1 MALKREIKDAYIEG
15 GNSIYVKTH
24 SNAVYVDENETETL
38 TQRLDNV
45 NSEIDNNTT
54 QLNDMAKN
62 NIKWVNANICGADNT
77 GTTDS
82 TDIIQNL
89 LDNNTIVYLPSGLYL
104 VSGIKLN
111 SYNVIIGDGK
121 NTVLT
126 KNNYTSDSEPIIG
139 FKQNSYL
146 SEVRNLKITGHSMND
161 TNIYDGIFIP
171 NTTDTTTVYDVA
183 HIISNVRIEN
193 VSGNGIYI
201 GSDNRG
207 CRIENAYVAYAGKNG
222 IDIEGTDNM
231 LTLSSAG
238 TCGKYGIILNQNNR
252 LISCKTFLSG
262 MKDKTSYGLLIKAN
276 YNNISN
282 LDLQQNSYGG
292 IYIQG
297 MSNNIILNSD
307 GIGTNNTDNSGNVSV
322 IKLGQNARFN
332 KISGCVTSGTL
343 NGSFNYVVYA
353 ESPTYQVNNI
363 IDVNC
368 TNLYDSL
375 IDIKNINTRLHPSNV
390 LKVNNIDINP
400 SGVSETIDK
409 LYAIYSG
416 HADYDIPVTPTN
428 NVYTYT
434 FPLDM
439 KNASMGGGCA
449 FRLRPNSY
457 VSKANKCSYVYVEY
471 DINSNIANMPSL
483 EYIGKCFY
491 SISHVTYE
499 KYSAINYKGKHKGR
513 YSFVIDVRDITG
525 MENDDIFTIS
535 IGLAKNSSIPSPL
548 GNTELTV
555 SNLYIEF
562 V

>member
-1 MALKREIKDAYIEG
+1 MTLKREIKDAYIEKG
-15 GNSIYVKTH
+15 ASIYVKTH
-24 SNAVYVDENETETL
+24 SNAVYVNDNETETL

-45 NSEIDNNTT
+45 KKSITKHTT
-54 QLNDMAKN
+54 QLNDMMKN

-77 GTTDS
+77 GATDC

-126 KNNYTSDSEPIIG
+126 KNNYTSDNTPIIG

-171 NTTDTTTVYDVA
+171 DATDTTTVYDVT

-201 GSDNRG
+201 GSQNRG
-207 CRIENAYVAYAGKNG
+207 CRIENAYVINTGKNG

-238 TCGKYGIILNQNNR
+238 QCGEYGIILNQNNR
-252 LISCKTFLSG
+252 LVSCKTFLSG

-282 LDLQQNSYGG
+282 LDLQQNFYGG

-297 MSNNIILNSD
+297 TSNNIVLCSD
-307 GIGTNNTDNSGNVSV
+307 GIGTNNADNSGNISV

-343 NGSFNYVVYA
+343 NGYFNYVMYA
-353 ESPTYQVNNI
+353 ESPTCQVNNI
-363 IDVNC
+363 IDVTC
-368 TNLYDSL
+368 FHIYESL

-400 SGVSETIDK
+400 RGVSETINN
-409 LYAIYSG
+409 LFAVYSG
-416 HADYDIPVTPTN
+416 HAAYDIPVDPTN

-439 KNASMGGGCA
+439 KDASRGGGCA
-449 FRLRPNSY
+449 FRLPPKSY
-457 VSKANKCSYVYVEY
+457 VSKVNDCSYVYVEY
-471 DINSNIANMPSL
+471 DINSNITNMPNL

-491 SISHVTYE
+491 SINNVFHEIEPTV
-499 KYSAINYKGKHKGR
+499 NHKGR
-513 YSFVIDVRDITG
+513 HKGHYSFVIDVRNITG
-525 MENDDIFTIS
+525 ITSDDVFTIS
-535 IGLAKNSSIPSPL
+535 FGLAKKGSIPSSL
-548 GNTELTV
+548 GNTQLTV